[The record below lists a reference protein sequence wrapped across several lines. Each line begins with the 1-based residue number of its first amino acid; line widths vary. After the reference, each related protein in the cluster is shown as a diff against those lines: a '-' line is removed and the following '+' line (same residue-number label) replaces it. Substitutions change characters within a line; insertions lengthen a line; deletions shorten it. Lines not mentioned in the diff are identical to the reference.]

1 MIPMKLKVKNNHIAL
16 GEIILTLMW
25 LWPILRGIQA
35 TNKGDWLVRTLAFIN
50 TTFWIT
56 LLSDTARLFTKI
68 SNSST
73 NNSQIS
79 KSRYTWITYYLALYY
94 LMSWTQHYGT
104 SYINEIHQPTK
115 AHFLHREM
123 SGNKIS

>member
-1 MIPMKLKVKNNHIAL
+1 MKLKVKNNHIAL

-25 LWPILRGIQA
+25 LRPILRGIQA

-79 KSRYTWITYYLALYY
+79 ISRYT
-94 LMSWTQHYGT
+94 
-104 SYINEIHQPTK
+104 
-115 AHFLHREM
+115 
-123 SGNKIS
+123 